1 MKPEKTKTNTGDF
14 QTLSIFLILGV
25 LTIGFVLGLR
35 WVFLA
40 PGMRPLTPLVQQV
53 APIDSV
59 SASKE

>member
-1 MKPEKTKTNTGDF
+1 MKPEKTKSNNGDF

-25 LTIGFVLGLR
+25 LTIAFVLGLR

-40 PGMRPLTPLVQQV
+40 PGMRPVAQQI
-53 APIDSV
+53 APAESV